1 MAGSLVLPAI
11 IRTLTFGRIFSRLSN
26 INASILLHSLLYNLA
41 FYSLIRTFANNLI
54 NINMKTKICKF
65 GAIGILMAQISLF
78 VLCSCGTS
86 SLSQRSSGTNIPI
99 EQSNVS
105 VIADKVWTFS
115 QSHPNGFTLDVRT
128 LSEPKEGIVVAYA
141 DTQNSHSRDQLDKVI
156 RHALQHDGYIG
167 GWFNADDSLFYF
179 DSSRIF
185 PEKSLKKAIKHGKKN
200 GQLAIF
206 ILSSQTVIPL
216 EVK

>member
-1 MAGSLVLPAI
+1 
-11 IRTLTFGRIFSRLSN
+11 
-26 INASILLHSLLYNLA
+26 
-41 FYSLIRTFANNLI
+41 
-54 NINMKTKICKF
+54 MKTKICKF
-65 GAIGILMAQISLF
+65 GAMGVLMAQIALF

-86 SLSQRSSGTNIPI
+86 SLSQSSSGAVIPI

-105 VIADKVWTFS
+105 VIADKIWTYS

-128 LSEPKEGIVVAYA
+128 MAEPKEGIVVAYA
-141 DTQNSHSRDQLDKVI
+141 DTQNSHSRDQLDKVVK
-156 RHALQHDGYIG
+156 HALKHDGYIG
-167 GWFNADDSLFYF
+167 GWYNTDDSLYYF

-206 ILSSQTVIPL
+206 ILSSQTVVSLVP
-216 EVK
+216 E

>member
-1 MAGSLVLPAI
+1 
-11 IRTLTFGRIFSRLSN
+11 
-26 INASILLHSLLYNLA
+26 
-41 FYSLIRTFANNLI
+41 
-54 NINMKTKICKF
+54 MKTKICKF

-86 SLSQRSSGTNIPI
+86 SLSQRSSGTIIPI
-99 EQSNVS
+99 EQSNIS
-105 VIADKVWTFS
+105 VIADKVWTYS

-167 GWFNADDSLFYF
+167 
-179 DSSRIF
+179 RMV
-185 PEKSLKKAIKHGKKN
+185 
-200 GQLAIF
+200 QR
-206 ILSSQTVIPL
+206 
-216 EVK
+216 